1 MSIIKSGNKLNY
13 EKGIEVF
20 QVIPKG
26 NYNLN
31 FDFNTN
37 QCFLTEKEAF
47 TLPSKIYGD
56 LEIAESAL
64 YRFKNRNKNL
74 GVYLVGESGSGKTLT
89 AKYIAQKADLTTI
102 FITNN
107 SFKISVFI
115 EWISSIEQDLC
126 LFFDEWEKIF
136 PDKAEQNKFL
146 SLLDGVFNSSQYK
159 RLFLFTSNEE
169 VMSPYMK
176 NRPSRVFYKKL
187 YQYISIE
194 EYEELLKDSKLNDKQ
209 KESLTEFLENLEFKF
224 NIDTVFSIIDEL
236 TLFGSEDVNKTVQLL
251 NISLPQLTY
260 DIEWHYKNYKFNYST
275 IVTDLNFKNQRSIY
289 VNCKMDYEKTCKIL
303 GLEPYE
309 ESTDKVVE
317 QDGFYFEDLEKQEDG
332 SMKLIIRN
340 HNEHL
345 SGNYFLKRVVKP
357 VIKSF
362 NSQIILS

>member
-37 QCFLTEKEAF
+37 TCFLTEKEAF
-47 TLPSKIYGD
+47 VLPSKIYGD
-56 LEIAESAL
+56 LEIAESSL
-64 YRFKNRNKNL
+64 YRFKNRQKNL

-89 AKYIAQKADLTTI
+89 AKYIAQQADLATI

-136 PDKAEQNKFL
+136 PDKSEQNKFL

-169 VMSPYMK
+169 TMSPYMK

-187 YQYISIE
+187 YQYISQDE
-194 EYEELLKDSKLNDKQ
+194 FQELLKDSSLDTFQKQ
-209 KESLTEFLENLEFKF
+209 ALTEFVEDLEYKL
-224 NIDTVFSIIDEL
+224 NIDTLFSIIDEL
-236 TLFGSEDVNKTVQLL
+236 TLFKSNNIKKVTSLL
-251 NISLPQLTY
+251 NISLPSLSY
-260 DIEWHYKNYKFNYST
+260 IIEWKYAGFSFNFAKT
-275 IVTDLNFKNQRSIY
+275 TLDLDFTEGSEWIEREFDY
-289 VNCKMDYEKTCKIL
+289 DAVCKVL
-303 GLEPYE
+303 GFTSGSQEASAIPYE
-309 ESTDKVVE
+309 IRIDSVE
-317 QDGFYFEDLEKQEDG
+317 KLEDG
-332 SMKLIIRN
+332 LYKCNVRGYNNGDRGEFYLRRI
-340 HNEHL
+340 
-345 SGNYFLKRVVKP
+345 KTVKQ
-357 VIKSF
+357 VL
-362 NSQIILS
+362 NSKY